1 MKNLNKIDLLK
12 EFEET
17 LYHNLLCY
25 SENHLMNKPKE
36 KFDNEWKETREK
48 IGLLKEIMKD
58 VQKNIQGEIWYSVRN
73 ENLDVLGSF
82 NTLNEAIF
90 FAEKKKKEYMRNYDN
105 SKIWVEIDGETEEIY
120 VAKGMKEKK
129 RKNLSNI

>member
-1 MKNLNKIDLLK
+1 MNKIDLLK

-25 SENHLMNKPKE
+25 SENNLMNKPKE
-36 KFDNEWKETREK
+36 KYDDEWKETREK

-73 ENLDVLGSF
+73 EKLDVLGSF
-82 NTLNEAIF
+82 YTLNEAIF
-90 FAEKKKKEYMRNYDN
+90 FAEKKKKEYMRSYER
-105 SKIWVEIDGETEEIY
+105 SKVWVEIEGEIEEIY
-120 VAKGMKEKK
+120 VAKGYDREETEEFE
-129 RKNLSNI
+129 

>member
-1 MKNLNKIDLLK
+1 MNKIDLLK

-25 SENHLMNKPKE
+25 SENNLMNKPKE
-36 KFDNEWKETREK
+36 KYDDEWKETREK

-73 ENLDVLGSF
+73 EKLDVLGSF
-82 NTLNEAIF
+82 
-90 FAEKKKKEYMRNYDN
+90 
-105 SKIWVEIDGETEEIY
+105 
-120 VAKGMKEKK
+120 
-129 RKNLSNI
+129 

>member
-1 MKNLNKIDLLK
+1 MNKIDLLK